1 MGQKYFLFFATFFP
15 WTCLTRVGKS
25 KAAVGAPYILRSNS
39 MAKKQKQVDQN
50 APQQDN
56 ALVVAPTA
64 TKRLP
69 LPEAKAHNLQWT
81 PVAADAPVQAAQIAL
96 TSKGTNP
103 KRVRVYGY
111 DNLAAGNGRVPKDKR
126 VVLVAGVTGHPKGV
140 TQEQWDLLVQHTG
153 TAGATPVHLKDNGV
167 SPRVVR
173 RSYRAGYIRFAA

>member
-1 MGQKYFLFFATFFP
+1 
-15 WTCLTRVGKS
+15 
-25 KAAVGAPYILRSNS
+25 